1 MLTKHAGVVRYI
13 RSQRIRWIGHI
24 VRMGKEGTVKR
35 ISECRSIVVRRI
47 GRRRLRWGECQRGSG
62 KNEGLELE

>member
-24 VRMGKEGTVKR
+24 VRMDEERKVKR
-35 ISECRSIVVRRI
+35 ISECR
-47 GRRRLRWGECQRGSG
+47 
-62 KNEGLELE
+62 